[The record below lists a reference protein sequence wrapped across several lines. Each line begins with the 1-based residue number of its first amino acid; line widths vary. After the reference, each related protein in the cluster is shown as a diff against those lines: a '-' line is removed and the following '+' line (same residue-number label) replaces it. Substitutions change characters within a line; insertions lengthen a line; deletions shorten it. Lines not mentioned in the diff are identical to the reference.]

1 MRQSASLPWIG
12 RRRTRVRYSSSV
24 SFSGMSS
31 SQLPEASAGTE
42 SSDCNSNSASTGL
55 HAGPRG
61 SFGVRRAFRS
71 LRRGDGLGASLGL
84 GRVGRGLR
92 RLHLQLGLERGSL
105 GRFIALGLEFRRQ
118 RNRGRLRDESFRD
131 LTSGL
136 ARREVHDATRATVR
150 RTHRG
155 APHRRPHRRGP
166 HGRHR
171 YRWKIRVD
179 KSVPATRALHVT
191 NRCQRGKR
199 VDVGLQMSN
208 YLVVTSNTPF
218 PILARIREKISRSVS
233 RVIDRLTAAHEIGE
247 IGGLGIAPRR
257 HSISCGL
264 SRLWPL
270 RTAGATPAA

>member
-42 SSDCNSNSASTGL
+42 SSDCNSNSASMDSMLGLAGLSGSAARFAASAAAMASARALALAASDAAFAACTFSLASSAAALAASSRLAWSSGGSGTGGGCATSPSGIL
-55 HAGPRG
+55 LPGSPAAKFTTRHARRFDVRIAGRLTG
-61 SFGVRRAFRS
+61 AHIVEARMVAIGIGGKSALIRVSRRRALF
-71 LRRGDGLGASLGL
+71 
-84 GRVGRGLR
+84 
-92 RLHLQLGLERGSL
+92 
-105 GRFIALGLEFRRQ
+105 
-118 RNRGRLRDESFRD
+118 
-131 LTSGL
+131 
-136 ARREVHDATRATVR
+136 
-150 RTHRG
+150 
-155 APHRRPHRRGP
+155 
-166 HGRHR
+166 
-171 YRWKIRVD
+171 
-179 KSVPATRALHVT
+179 VT

-233 RVIDRLTAAHEIGE
+233 RVIDRLTAAHEIDE